1 MTTKIIDADSH
12 ILEPPDLWLQYL
24 EPELQ
29 ERAMRIKTD
38 SQGLEY
44 LEVDGKPASG
54 VRGGMLANIA
64 GAGRTDL
71 EHFLTPGAVPY
82 EEARA
87 DAPASGDPDERVKW
101 LDSEGS
107 DKTLLYPSLGL
118 DWPQDCR
125 DPILSAAYTRAY
137 NNWLID
143 FCSGHPDRL
152 LPVAHVSLLDVEEG
166 VKELVRT
173 EAKGMKGAYPPVVP
187 FNGIPYGEPHYDR
200 FWGTAEDLGVPI
212 SLHVTGNVHG
222 VGGDLYPRAYT
233 APFWWFLVTDMGDVL
248 IAFTS
253 LFQGGLFE
261 RFPELKIA
269 VVETGSGWLPYW
281 LDRMDGFYDKI
292 GFTTP
297 LKMRPSEYF
306 KRQCWIVVDPD
317 ERTAAYTINFVGAD
331 RFMWGSDYPHTE
343 GEAGALDELMENIA
357 SLPEDTQA
365 RVLGENAAELY
376 GLN

>member
-1 MTTKIIDADSH
+1 MTTRIIDADSH
-12 ILEPPDLWLQYL
+12 ILEPSDLWLTYL
-24 EPELQ
+24 EPELRD
-29 ERAMRIKTD
+29 RAMQVKTD
-38 SQGLEY
+38 AQGLEY

-54 VRGGMLANIA
+54 VKGGMLANIA

-82 EEARA
+82 EQARA
-87 DAPASGDPDERVKW
+87 EAPPSGDPDERLKW

-107 DKTLLYPSLGL
+107 DSTFLYPSLGL

-125 DPILSAAYTRAY
+125 DPIMAAAYTRAY
-137 NNWLID
+137 NNWLND
-143 FCSGHPDRL
+143 FCSTDPNRL
-152 LPVAHVSLLDVEEG
+152 LPIAHISLLDVEEG
-166 VKELVRT
+166 VKELER
-173 EAKGMKGAYPPVVP
+173 AHGLGMRGAYPPVVP
-187 FNGIPYGEPHYDR
+187 FTGIPYGEPHYDR
-200 FWGTAEDLGVPI
+200 FWATAEDLGVPI

-261 RFPELKIA
+261 RRPELKIV

-281 LDRMDGFYDKI
+281 LDRMDGFFDKI

-317 ERTAAYTINFVGAD
+317 ERTAPYTINFVGAD

-343 GEAGALDELMENIA
+343 GEAGALDELKENLE
-357 SLPEDTQA
+357 SLPEDVQD
-365 RVLGENAAELY
+365 RVLGANAAELY
-376 GLN
+376 GLS

>member
-12 ILEPPDLWLQYL
+12 ILEPPDLWLTYL
-24 EPELQ
+24 EPELRD
-29 ERAMRIKTD
+29 RAMCVKTD

-54 VRGGMLANIA
+54 VKGGMLANIA

-82 EEARA
+82 AQARA
-87 DAPASGDPDERVKW
+87 EAPPSGDPDAASQVAR
-101 LDSEGS
+101 
-107 DKTLLYPSLGL
+107 LGGL
-118 DWPQDCR
+118 RQHLPL
-125 DPILSAAYTRAY
+125 PVPRAR
-137 NNWLID
+137 LAPGLPGPD
-143 FCSGHPDRL
+143 HGRRLHPGLQQLAQRL
-152 LPVAHVSLLDVEEG
+152 LFHRPRTPASHSPHSLLDVEEG
-166 VKELVRT
+166 VKELER
-173 EAKGMKGAYPPVVP
+173 AHGLGMKGAYPPVVP

-200 FWGTAEDLGVPI
+200 FWATAEDLGVPI

-261 RFPELKIA
+261 RFPALKIV

-281 LDRMDGFYDKI
+281 LERMDGFFDKI

-317 ERTAAYTINFVGAD
+317 ETTAPYTINFVGAD

-343 GEAGALDELMENIA
+343 GEAGALDELKENLE
-357 SLPEDTQA
+357 SLPEDVQA
-365 RVLGENAAELY
+365 RVLGGNAAELY
-376 GLN
+376 GLS

>member
-1 MTTKIIDADSH
+1 MTTRIVDADSH
-12 ILEPPDLWLQYL
+12 ILEPPDLWLTYL
-24 EPELQ
+24 EPELRD
-29 ERAMRIKTD
+29 RAMRVKTD
-38 SQGLEY
+38 AQGLEY

-54 VRGGMLANIA
+54 VKGGMLANIA

-71 EHFLTPGAVPY
+71 EHFLTPGNVTY

-87 DAPASGDPDERVKW
+87 SALPSGDPDARLTW

-107 DKTLLYPSLGL
+107 DSTFLYPSLGL

-125 DPILSAAYTRAY
+125 DPIMAAAYTRAY
-137 NNWLID
+137 NNWLND
-143 FCSGHPDRL
+143 FCSTNPERL
-152 LPVAHVSLLDVEEG
+152 LPIAHVSLLDVQEG
-166 VKELVRT
+166 VKELERSH
-173 EAKGMKGAYPPVVP
+173 KLGMRGAYPPVVP

-200 FWGTAEDLGVPI
+200 FWATAEDLGAPI

-261 RFPELKIA
+261 RFPELKIV

-281 LDRMDGFYDKI
+281 LDRMDGFFDKI

-317 ERTAAYTINFVGAD
+317 ERTATYTINFVGAD

-343 GEAGALDELMENIA
+343 GEAGALDELRENLEP
-357 SLPEDTQA
+357 LPEGVQA
-365 RVLGENAAELY
+365 RVLGGNAVDLY
-376 GLN
+376 GLS